1 VTIVKYILNRSL
13 TLDRVFH
20 ALADPSRRV
29 IVERLTEGPATA
41 SDLAEPLPMT
51 LPGALQHL
59 QMLERSGLVHSRKTG
74 RVRTYRIEA
83 EALQP
88 AERWI
93 AERRAGW
100 ERRLDNLGAYLAEQ
114 RDDPRTSDDG

>member
-1 VTIVKYILNRSL
+1 M

>member
-1 VTIVKYILNRSL
+1 
-13 TLDRVFH
+13 LDRVFQ

-29 IVERLTEGPATA
+29 MVERLTEGPASV

-59 QMLERSGLVHSRKTG
+59 QVLERSGLVHSEKVG

-83 EALQP
+83 AALQG

-93 AERRAGW
+93 SERRAGW
-100 ERRLDNLGAYLAEQ
+100 ERHLDNLGAYLAEQ
-114 RDDPRTSDDG
+114 ADDSRRSDNG